1 MSNLKI
7 DKETDKLLDILAK
20 ELKFTKKNIILNALV
35 VFATIYSEN
44 KKGNNVLFE
53 KDKII
58 NVFDNFGNLGKSLLT
73 NSDILKILNID
84 KKEIKN
90 VKFKN

>member
-44 KKGNNVLFE
+44 KKGNNVSFE

-73 NSDILKILNID
+73 NSDILKILNKD
-84 KKEIKN
+84 KTWKN
-90 VKFKN
+90 